1 MEVLEL
7 ADDIQPAKWHV
18 EFLRYGFASALAL
31 LVDAGSLYLIT
42 EYLGVDYL
50 LSAAIGFLL
59 GMVTIYVLSIRWVFA
74 RRTLEDQ
81 HREIVLFV
89 LIGLVGMAINE
100 AGMYVFTEMAGF
112 HYMVSKLFITGVVF
126 LWNFGIR
133 KWLLFR

>member
-7 ADDIQPAKWHV
+7 AGKVRLAKWQL

-31 LVDAGSLYLIT
+31 LMDAGSLYLIT

-50 LSAAIGFLL
+50 LSAAIGFML
-59 GMVTIYVLSIRWVFA
+59 GMVTIYVLSIRWVFTKRA
-74 RRTLEDQ
+74 LDDQ
-81 HREIVLFV
+81 RKEIMLFV

-100 AGMYVFTEMAGF
+100 AGMYAFTEVVGF
-112 HYMVSKLFITGVVF
+112 HYMLSKLFITGGVF
-126 LWNFGIR
+126 LWNFVIR